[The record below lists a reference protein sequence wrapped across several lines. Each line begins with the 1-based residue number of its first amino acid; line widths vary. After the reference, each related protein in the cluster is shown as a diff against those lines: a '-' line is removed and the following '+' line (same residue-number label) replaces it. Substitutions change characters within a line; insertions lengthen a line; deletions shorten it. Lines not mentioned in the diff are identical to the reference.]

1 MHNRA
6 IPGAI
11 GLLAAIIVPLSAGPA
26 FSATASNAATVV
38 SFVASPANRPHTG
51 GPSTFTATVAHARTC
66 TFTAVPAASGSPV
79 TVPCGGA
86 GGKVSRTFAF
96 PANLTPLAEYYTVGL
111 VAHGPFGS
119 SAAAEAV
126 VEVAGIPSGPRVLY
140 LSANPTLLNGT
151 GGRVTLSGETAGSPN
166 GGSCVLFQTSGPTVS
181 VTSGTLAFEPCNT
194 PFTVQIAIPPEPGGA
209 TYTFAMSPDV
219 AGHANYFPDAV
230 AIVIDQ
236 TG

>member
-11 GLLAAIIVPLSAGPA
+11 ALLAAIIVPLSAGPA
-26 FSATASNAATVV
+26 FSATASSAATVV
-38 SFVASPANRPHTG
+38 RFVASPANQPHTG
-51 GPSTFTATVAHARTC
+51 GPSTFTATVTHALTC
-66 TFTAVPAASGSPV
+66 TFTAVPAASLSPV
-79 TVPCGGA
+79 TVPCGGGRA
-86 GGKVSRTFAF
+86 SHTFAF
-96 PANLTPLAEYYTVGL
+96 PPNLTPLAEYYTVGL
-111 VAHGPFGS
+111 VAHGPLGS

-126 VEVAGIPSGPRVLY
+126 VEVAGIASGPRVLY
-140 LSANPTLLNGT
+140 LSANPTLLEGT

-166 GGSCVLFQTSGPTVS
+166 LGSCVLFQTSGPTVS
-181 VTSGTLAFEPCNT
+181 VTSGSLVFEPCNT

-236 TG
+236 TR